1 MRRRVVGMVRF
12 GRSGD
17 TWDDLEREDDQDD
30 DDYGDYE
37 NKMDIILKD
46 IMEKEEKVNKHSCK
60 NNKVIDNI
68 FIEEYSSSSE
78 DI

>member
-1 MRRRVVGMVRF
+1 MGGMVRF

-17 TWDDLEREDDQDD
+17 TWDDLEIEAGQDD
-30 DDYGDYE
+30 DEYGDYE
-37 NKMDIILKD
+37 EQIDILKD
-46 IMEKEEKVNKHSCK
+46 IMEKEEKVNKYSCK
-60 NNKVIDNI
+60 NHKVINNV

>member
-1 MRRRVVGMVRF
+1 MGGMVRF

-17 TWDDLEREDDQDD
+17 NWDDLEIEAGQDD
-30 DDYGDYE
+30 DAYGDYE
-37 NKMDIILKD
+37 DQIDMLKD
-46 IMEKEEKVNKHSCK
+46 LIETEEKVNKHSCK
-60 NNKVIDNI
+60 NHKVFNNI